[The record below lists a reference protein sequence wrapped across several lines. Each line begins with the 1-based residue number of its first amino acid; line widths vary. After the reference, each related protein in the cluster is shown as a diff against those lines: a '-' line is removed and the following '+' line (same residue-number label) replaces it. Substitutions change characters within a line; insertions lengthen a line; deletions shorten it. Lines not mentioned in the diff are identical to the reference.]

1 MYIFWLVSFVREF
14 LRSYK
19 NMASRNMHVVML
31 TRDLNVY
38 QIFRSGAVSR
48 SCCNPM
54 IIKSVRCV
62 KLGDLLLLVHEL

>member
-1 MYIFWLVSFVREF
+1 
-14 LRSYK
+14 
-19 NMASRNMHVVML
+19 MASRNMYVVML

-48 SCCNPM
+48 YCCNLM
-54 IIKSVRCV
+54 IIKSARCV